1 MCMSFGNDAD
11 ILIDP
16 QSRNSDKYISNI
28 RKLSVF
34 RNVFN
39 AKEIEI
45 LNKIRNPNKTKRK
58 ITITLSYIFLNSV
71 IKKMFPQGFD
81 YDTVYLSNN
90 TFISNPIVQYVNLH
104 KLDVDFVYY
113 DDGEGSYDNNTVN
126 RESSSDRFI
135 KKVLRRSVVPA
146 KSSKLLYSPEL
157 YNMIHPD
164 EAETI
169 GRVPYFNASDKIQ
182 NVIEQV
188 FETDS
193 IKTIEEPFIILDTM
207 PYEVMVKEEADKYQ
221 EQIQKICDALNGKVC
236 VKKHPRDKKMNRYG
250 CKEYTDNSVP
260 FEMLCLCSDF
270 SSKTLIVLSS
280 TSILTPKII
289 FNQEPHIVLLYKLF
303 PMKSGFDDQR
313 TKMYDSIRKIYADP
327 SKLSIPES
335 FEELN
340 ELISSFSAE

>member
-1 MCMSFGNDAD
+1 MRMSFGNDAD
-11 ILIDP
+11 IFIDP
-16 QSRNSDKYISNI
+16 RSRNSERYIENI

-34 RNVFN
+34 NRVFN

-58 ITITLSYIFLNSV
+58 ITITLSYLFLNSV
-71 IKKMFPQGFD
+71 IKKMFPGGFD

-104 KLDVDFVYY
+104 KLDVEFVYY
-113 DDGEGSYDNNTVN
+113 DEGSYDNNTIN

-135 KKVLRRSVVPA
+135 KTVLRRSVVPA

-157 YNMIHPD
+157 YEMIHPGNS
-164 EAETI
+164 EKI

-182 NVIEQV
+182 SVIEQV

-221 EQIQKICDALNGKVC
+221 NQIQMICDALKGKVC

-270 SSKTLIVLSS
+270 SNKTLIVLSS

-313 TKMYDSIRKIYADP
+313 TKMYDSIRNIYSDP

-340 ELISSFSAE
+340 ELIGSFSAI